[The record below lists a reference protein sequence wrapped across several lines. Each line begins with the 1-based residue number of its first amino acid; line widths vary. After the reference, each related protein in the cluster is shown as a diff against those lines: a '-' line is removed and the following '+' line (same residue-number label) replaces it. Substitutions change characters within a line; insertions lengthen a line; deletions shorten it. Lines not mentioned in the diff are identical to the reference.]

1 MKNNQPLVSVFI
13 PYYNDKDFLR
23 DAIDAVFNQSYQNW
37 ELVLFNHASTDGSR
51 DIAHSYNDSRIIH
64 IDAKENLGAGSG
76 YNLQIS
82 LQEMNGK
89 YVKLLCADDMMKPD
103 CLETLVDYME
113 KHPDKDIV
121 AADMEYVSETKE
133 QLNTK
138 WSKEI
143 KKVDFVSDEKKTLLK
158 FFKGYSHIAYPS
170 TMVKLDALKSI
181 DLDASLIMLFDV
193 WLWVNLLIS
202 GKKIGFVNK
211 CVVDYRISDN
221 QLSSVA
227 NPRAVKIG
235 FFELFMLLESYYKI
249 KDVDL
254 IKYLVP
260 SKYAKQLTK
269 QDSDLIPFVLSCFF
283 ASVVKD
289 DIIDFFKDQQ
299 NVREIF
305 GNLKIYEIIQNRKMA
320 AKIKEKFG
328 FGIKDFR
335 AIYSAVYQE
344 KTKPS
349 FKQRI
354 YNTCGIDL
362 RLLGLVFL
370 LFRKCYHV
378 MLSPFHIK
386 KKKKV
391 KKSYTW

>member
-1 MKNNQPLVSVFI
+1 MKKNQPLVSVFI

-23 DAIDAVFNQSYQNW
+23 DAIDAVMNQTYTNW
-37 ELVLFNHASTDGSR
+37 ELILFNHASTDGSR
-51 DIAHSYNDSRIIH
+51 DIAHSYDDARIIH

-82 LQEMNGK
+82 LKEMNGK

-103 CLETLVDYME
+103 CLEVLVDYME
-113 KHPDKDIV
+113 KHQDKDIV

-133 QLNTK
+133 PLNTK

-143 KKVDFVSDEKKTLLK
+143 QKVDFVSDEKKTLLK

-170 TMVKLDALKSI
+170 TMVKLDALRSI

-235 FFELFMLLESYYKI
+235 FFELFMLLDSYYKI

-283 ASVVKD
+283 ASIVKD
-289 DIIDFFKDQQ
+289 DTIDFFKDQQ

-305 GNLKIYEIIQNRKMA
+305 GNLKIYEIIQDKKLFE
-320 AKIKEKFG
+320 KINEKFG
-328 FGIKDFR
+328 FGVKDFR
-335 AIYSAVYQE
+335 SIYSCVYQE
-344 KTKPS
+344 KSKSS
-349 FKQRI
+349 FKQKV
-354 YNTCGIDL
+354 YNTPGIHL
-362 RLLGLVFL
+362 SWVGLLFL
-370 LFRKCYHV
+370 LFRKTYRFV
-378 MLSPFHIK
+378 LFPLQYRKNK
-386 KKKKV
+386 KQ

>member
-37 ELVLFNHASTDGSR
+37 ELILFNHASTDGSR
-51 DIAHSYNDSRIIH
+51 DIAHSYDDARIIH

-82 LQEMNGK
+82 LKEMNGK

-103 CLETLVDYME
+103 CLEVLVDYME
-113 KHPDKDIV
+113 KHQDKDIV

-133 QLNTK
+133 PLNTK

-143 KKVDFVSDEKKTLLK
+143 QKVDFVSDEKKTLLK

-170 TMVKLDALKSI
+170 TMVKLDALRSI

-211 CVVDYRISDN
+211 CVINYRISDN

-227 NPRAVKIG
+227 NPRAVKVG

-289 DIIDFFKDQQ
+289 NTIDFFKDQQ

-305 GNLKIYEIIQNRKMA
+305 GNLKIYEIIQDKKLFE
-320 AKIKEKFG
+320 KINEKFG
-328 FGIKDFR
+328 FGVKDFR
-335 AIYSAVYQE
+335 SIYSCVYQE
-344 KTKPS
+344 KSKPS
-349 FKQRI
+349 FKQKV
-354 YNTCGIDL
+354 YNTPGIHL
-362 RLLGLVFL
+362 SWVGLLFL
-370 LFRKCYHV
+370 LFRKTYRFV
-378 MLSPFHIK
+378 LFPLQYK
-386 KKKKV
+386 KNKKQ